1 MCLNR
6 TWKIAGHGTMTRMES
21 ILLSQYK
28 VLCQEN
34 ATQDKEKY
42 KLILDK
48 RIPLKLSTFAWE
60 ALRGR
65 KHRSSFV
72 LLQSNVD
79 VMGNIARVVGCALRS
94 ATKRYSGTK
103 RNLK

>member
-6 TWKIAGHGTMTRMES
+6 TWKIAGHGTMTKMES

-48 RIPLKLSTFAWE
+48 RIPLKLSTFAWK
-60 ALRGR
+60 ALRDRLPTKLKLAKKGVQLDTNNCPLCGEQDENAD
-65 KHRSSFV
+65 HRSFS
-72 LLQSNVD
+72 
-79 VMGNIARVVGCALRS
+79 CK
-94 ATKRYSGTK
+94 ATWM
-103 RNLK
+103 